1 MIICQCR
8 FMNCNKCTA
17 LVGEV
22 DNEES
27 YSSVGVGAVWKMS
40 VPSTQFLFG
49 PKTALNNKVHYR
61 KTKK

>member
-1 MIICQCR
+1 
-8 FMNCNKCTA
+8 MNCNKCTA